1 MKVRRV
7 KIEGENMVLFLE
19 TVVLN
24 DSSLTVID

>member
-7 KIEGENMVLFLE
+7 KIKGENMVLSLE

-24 DSSLTVID
+24 DSFFTVID